1 MICFTSIVKLT
12 IGVKLIRYSFLLV
25 FIIVFGSLD
34 LAQSK
39 TFNQVLAINKTNN
52 SVTLDFGQKV
62 GVFRFSNIR
71 NFEKDCPSDLI
82 EEGGKLLPFFGA
94 EFDNEEK
101 RREGGIILFWSVDGR
116 SFCSIE
122 SLKIERIGDSKTMT
136 LPTISYKEHKIEGM
150 DSNNIWIS
158 GKRFQFNKNIST
170 CKNYK
175 KGDALIFIDIFDN
188 YWSEPDKVPECAF
201 TVWNLDKSSVCALEC
216 ELNK

>member
-1 MICFTSIVKLT
+1 M
-12 IGVKLIRYSFLLV
+12 IRYSFLLV

-62 GVFRFSNIR
+62 GVFS
-71 NFEKDCPSDLI
+71 
-82 EEGGKLLPFFGA
+82 FGA